1 MYTIYQIVN
10 GDTIENIAG
19 RLGISPEVL
28 ITLNGLNNN
37 TNLIEGSYIIIPKG
51 ESLFNKHIVMKDDNI
66 YKIARN
72 YNINP
77 NELIKLNGLNPNDII
92 YPGDE
97 ILIPKDNTG
106 FYITES
112 GDTINKISSALNI
125 PISELS
131 KQNSTIYLM
140 PDQLIV
146 YKK

>member
-1 MYTIYQIVN
+1 MYKIYQIEN

-19 RLGISPEVL
+19 RLGINPELL

-37 TNLIEGSYIIIPKG
+37 TNLIVGSYIIIPKG
-51 ESLFNKHIVMKDDNI
+51 ESLFNKYIVMKDDNI